1 MVIFL
6 DFYFRE
12 NKPENFFYDI
22 LEGRNAF
29 LHYKNKKLKKS
40 KNWDCYKGI
49 SPWFRSKIGKL
60 SRISFLG
67 EEIGAEK
74 CVYDILEGRN
84 PFLNYENKKFNKT
97 INWDFYK
104 RVSPWF
110 WSKIGN
116 FSRLLF

>member
-1 MVIFL
+1 MVIFP

-49 SPWFRSKIGKL
+49 SPWIRSKIGNL
-60 SRISFLG
+60 SRISFSG

-74 CVYDILEGRN
+74 CVYDILEGKT
-84 PFLNYENKKFNKT
+84 PF
-97 INWDFYK
+97 
-104 RVSPWF
+104 
-110 WSKIGN
+110 
-116 FSRLLF
+116 